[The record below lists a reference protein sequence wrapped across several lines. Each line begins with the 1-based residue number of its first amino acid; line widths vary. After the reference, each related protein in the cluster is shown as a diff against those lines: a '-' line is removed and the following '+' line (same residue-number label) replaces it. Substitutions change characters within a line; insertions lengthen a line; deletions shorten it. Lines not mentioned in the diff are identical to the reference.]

1 MQNLEC
7 VVNGCQYC
15 VEGNWGPSLSSG
27 GSYGAGLDVRLWV
40 NLQRLLLARKWL
52 LGIVL
57 WESGFLA
64 AV

>member
-7 VVNGCQYC
+7 VVNGCQYR

-27 GSYGAGLDVRLWV
+27 GSCGAGLDVRLWV

>member
-1 MQNLEC
+1 
-7 VVNGCQYC
+7 

-27 GSYGAGLDVRLWV
+27 GSCGAGLDVRLWV